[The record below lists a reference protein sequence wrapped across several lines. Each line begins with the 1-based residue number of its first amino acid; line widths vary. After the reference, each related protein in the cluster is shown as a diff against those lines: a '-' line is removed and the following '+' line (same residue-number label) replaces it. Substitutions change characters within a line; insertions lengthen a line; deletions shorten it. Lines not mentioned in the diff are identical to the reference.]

1 MPPLASSASAR
12 SAFAISSDSRYSK
25 TFVSKKT
32 SAAGIRLA
40 PVKIETG
47 RQAMPGLAQPRDGPF
62 AAAVATDFEP
72 ARPAG
77 RDPGLVAFFQLKG
90 FDDSLGRRTARLF
103 PHFETCMVHI
113 LDIR

>member
-40 PVKIETG
+40 PVKLEPG
-47 RQAMPGLAQPRDGPF
+47 RQAMPVLAQPRDGLF

-72 ARPAG
+72 ARPDDG
-77 RDPGLVAFFQLKG
+77 DLDLVAFFQLEG
-90 FDDSLGRRTARLF
+90 FDDSLGEPNGQAIPPL
-103 PHFETCMVHI
+103 
-113 LDIR
+113 